1 MTGGPSHVP
10 QKPLEGI
17 RVVEVGVWHAGPGAG
32 AILGDLGAEVIKVE
46 SLSGDPERSRGDF
59 GPFGIDL
66 NLPPRADWCLLYEIS
81 NRNKRGLC
89 LDVGT
94 KSGLEILHTLLADA
108 DVFLTNLRAST
119 KERLG
124 IDYDTLRA
132 DHPRLIH
139 VSVSGYGPEG
149 PMADLGGFDPTGQ
162 AVSGMMFLSGLD
174 EPRPLQVIVLD
185 QMTAIT
191 ASHAVITALLAR
203 EKHGIAQEAHVSM
216 YGSALWLMY
225 GNMVKTGVSGK
236 EVDIS
241 WDRTQNPYT
250 RTTFRCGDN
259 KWLMV
264 ANHDEDRFWSPFCVA
279 LGCEELIDDPRFNS
293 IELRRARNAEI
304 IELFDARFALRTRAE
319 WLIRLRQHQIV
330 VAPVN
335 SLGDVVQDEQA
346 IANGYV
352 TTMDHPF
359 LGSIAVPGYPVHFS
373 AQEAGWS
380 TAAPGLGEHSRDI
393 LAESGY
399 SPDQIEAMVRDN
411 VLK

>member
-1 MTGGPSHVP
+1 MTDGPNLLPHR
-10 QKPLEGI
+10 PLEGI

-46 SLSGDPERSRGDF
+46 SLSGDPERFRGDF

-81 NRNKRGLC
+81 NRNKRGLA
-89 LDVGT
+89 LDVAT
-94 KSGLEILHTLLADA
+94 TPGLEVLHQLLVEA

-124 IDYDTLRA
+124 IDYHTLSA
-132 DHPRLIH
+132 AHPKLIH

-162 AVSGMMFLSGLD
+162 AISGMMFLSGLE

-191 ASHAVITALLAR
+191 ASHAVVTALLAR
-203 EKHGIAQEAHVSM
+203 EKQGVAQDVHVSM

-241 WDRTQNPYT
+241 WDRKRNPYT
-250 RTTFRCGDN
+250 RTTFRCGDD

-264 ANHDEDRFWSPFCVA
+264 ANHDEDRFWLPFCVA

-293 IELRRARNAEI
+293 RELRGARNAEI
-304 IELFDARFALRTRAE
+304 VELFDARFALRTRAE
-319 WLIRLRQHQIV
+319 WLVRLREHQIV

-335 SLGDVVQDEQA
+335 SLGDVLQDEQA
-346 IANGYV
+346 ITNGYV
-352 TTMDHPF
+352 TTMEHPF
-359 LGSIAVPGYPVHFS
+359 LGPIAVPGYPVHFG
-373 AQEAGWS
+373 AQEAGWT
-380 TAAPGLGEHSRDI
+380 TAAPAIGEHSHAI
-393 LAESGY
+393 LSELGY
-399 SPDQIEAMVRDN
+399 SPDQIEAMTRDN